1 MFTETIKVRFCET
14 DALRHVSNTALA
26 GWFESAREPIFKMF
40 LPSLD
45 VTQWPLILAK
55 YSIEF
60 KAQLY
65 YGDNV
70 EIKTE
75 VARIGNSS
83 FELRQ
88 QVWQKQTLC
97 AEGMC
102 TMVHFNHT
110 SQQSEPIPE
119 GVRQQLSDHL
129 ITA

>member
-1 MFTETIKVRFCET
+1 MATHI
-14 DALRHVSNTALA
+14 S
-26 GWFESAREPIFKMF
+26 
-40 LPSLD
+40 
-45 VTQWPLILAK
+45 K

-88 QVWQKQTLC
+88 QVWQKQNLC

-110 SQQSEPIPE
+110 SQQSEPIPDS
-119 GVRQQLSDHL
+119 VRQQLSDHL
-129 ITA
+129 IHLACSILPQ